1 MKFTT
6 LMLILMAILNQM
18 LIRGQ
23 VALLYLNFSD
33 NVPFFSK
40 SSLNVPFLK
49 ILNLKQ
55 QIYSRALRMSWV
67 ELMINGLFDNNFN
80 VMMGHP
86 TWLVLRLGQQYIQTR
101 LSYAYLTDCYD
112 YALRLAVDETIKA
125 IEIMRGT
132 LDAVFEFNKLTK

>member
-86 TWLVLRLGQQYIQTR
+86 TWLALRLGQQYIQTR